1 MQVTV
6 KKWGNSAAVRIP
18 ATVLQSARLSLDDVV
33 TVRDEDGRIVIE
45 PVHPH
50 DYDLA
55 RLVAGITRGN
65 LHVEADF
72 GDAVG
77 KEAW

>member
-18 ATVLQSARLSLDDVV
+18 ATVLQNARLSLDDVV

-45 PVHPH
+45 PVHPRC
-50 DYDLA
+50 YDFA
-55 RLVAGITRGN
+55 RLIAGITRAN
-65 LHVEADF
+65 LHEEADF
-72 GDAVG
+72 GEAVG
-77 KEAW
+77 KESW

>member
-6 KKWGNSAAVRIP
+6 KKWGNSAAIRIP
-18 ATVLQSARLSLDDVV
+18 ATVLQNARLSLDDVV

-45 PVHPH
+45 PVHPRG
-50 DYDLA
+50 YDLA
-55 RLVAGITRGN
+55 RLVAGITRAN
-65 LHVEADF
+65 LHEEADF

-77 KEAW
+77 KESW